1 MKSTLI
7 TFIEKY
13 RTSKLSEVKLRKL
26 FDTEVDKNDFDKN
39 KEKVWEWFFL
49 TRQSYK
55 NSVV

>member
-39 KEKVWEWFFL
+39 KEKVWEWFTSIL
-49 TRQSYK
+49 AQTK
-55 NSVV
+55 

>member
-26 FDTEVDKNDFDKN
+26 FDTASYLLIKMTLIKTRKKYGNG
-39 KEKVWEWFFL
+39 FF
-49 TRQSYK
+49 
-55 NSVV
+55 